1 MTQYFIQNYLNH
13 MTINDVD
20 QFARNNDIIL
30 NKSELDFVFQLIKND
45 GLSIIKNKDSFDLR
59 QYQSHLSTENYP
71 KIDKLINIYLD
82 KYGHLI

>member
-13 MTINDVD
+13 ITINDVD

-71 KIDKLINIYLD
+71 KIEKLINIYLE

>member
-71 KIDKLINIYLD
+71 KIDKLINIYLE